1 MLRTEEGPELVEDIL
16 ALKRSEVHMEGA
28 EQIIST

>member
-1 MLRTEEGPELVEDIL
+1 MLRTEEGRELVEDIL
-16 ALKRSEVHMEGA
+16 ALKRSEVHMAGA